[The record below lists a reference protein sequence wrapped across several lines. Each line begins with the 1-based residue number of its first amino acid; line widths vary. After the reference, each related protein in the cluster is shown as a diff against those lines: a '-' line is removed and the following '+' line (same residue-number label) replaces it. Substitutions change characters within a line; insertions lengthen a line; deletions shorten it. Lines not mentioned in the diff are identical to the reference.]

1 MNSDDIDDDLNGAVT
16 ISGAPDLSTGVII
29 TEKQP
34 VYRGSYS
41 VVYKGS
47 YRDEEVSGA
56 SHLTG

>member
-1 MNSDDIDDDLNGAVT
+1 LNGAVT